1 MLSFF
6 ELFLKNLSSDAITDA
21 FFIAMLIVLVVGFFS
36 SITSRSKKGKRRTVF
51 ADYAPTL
58 LTSLGILG
66 TFTGIVSGLLN
77 FDIEHID
84 TSISTLLGGMKTAFL
99 TSVIGVCFSIGLK
112 IIYTLAVKKEKTEEG
127 KEIDIESVIK
137 NFYTQTDLLNS
148 QNNQNQ
154 AIANHLES
162 LVARLG
168 GENEGSI
175 LGQIK
180 LLRSDLSDQYKDL
193 VNPVKQIETYLDTLS
208 QLNKEQKDNF
218 AVFETQLWNKL
229 QDFADMMSK
238 SATEAV
244 IDALKQVIVDFNNN
258 LTTQFGENFKELN
271 RAVHSLVE
279 WQENYKTQLSEM
291 ISLYQTGVQT
301 LEKTEQSVAH
311 IEQSTQSIPNSME
324 NLNSV
329 IAANQQQIDNLEAH
343 LATFAELRDK
353 AVEAVPQVQQQ
364 IALMLDNTEKA
375 NESLAQGLRQSGEK
389 LAQDITDISTRL
401 ATHSAAAAENL
412 AIRFTE
418 TGTSFASEIAKSLQN
433 LTESLSQNHQAL
445 VNTASTLEA
454 TSKQMIESQQTLNKT
469 QQTVHE
475 QITDFVSQWQQKF
488 EQQAEQLQRQFVQ
501 QAQELM
507 KSQMDDSRKVMNRLE
522 EESQN
527 ALKRTG
533 ESVNKQ
539 IQALDK
545 ALEEELQR
553 VMTDMGRAL
562 ASISHQFTSDYTKL
576 VEAMQRITT
585 KGRG

>member
-418 TGTSFASEIAKSLQN
+418 TGTSFASEIAKSSQN

-445 VNTASTLEA
+445 VNSASTLEA

-562 ASISHQFTSDYTKL
+562 VSISHQFTSDYTKL

>member
-36 SITSRSKKGKRRTVF
+36 SITSRSKKGKKRTVF

-389 LAQDITDISTRL
+389 LAQDITDISSRL

-418 TGTSFASEIAKSLQN
+418 TGTSFASEIAKSSQN

>member
-1 MLSFF
+1 M
-6 ELFLKNLSSDAITDA
+6 
-21 FFIAMLIVLVVGFFS
+21 V
-36 SITSRSKKGKRRTVF
+36 
-51 ADYAPTL
+51 
-58 LTSLGILG
+58 
-66 TFTGIVSGLLN
+66 
-77 FDIEHID
+77 
-84 TSISTLLGGMKTAFL
+84 
-99 TSVIGVCFSIGLK
+99 GVCFSIILK
-112 IIYTLAVKKEKTEEG
+112 IIYTLGVKKEIAEE
-127 KEIDIESVIK
+127 EQTIDAESVIK
-137 NFYTQTDLLNS
+137 NFYTQTDLLKL
-148 QNNQNQ
+148 QNDQNQ
-154 AIANHLES
+154 IVAQHLES

-168 GENEGSI
+168 DENEGSI
-175 LGQIK
+175 LGQVK
-180 LLRSDLSDQYKDL
+180 LLRSDLSDQHKNL
-193 VNPVKQIETYLDTLS
+193 TTPVTQIEAYLSTLS
-208 QLNKEQKDNF
+208 QLSEKQKEHF
-218 AVFETQLWNKL
+218 VAFETQLWEKL
-229 QDFADMMSK
+229 QNFADMMSK
-238 SATEAV
+238 SATETV
-244 IDALKQVIVDFNNN
+244 IEALKQVIVEFNNN

-279 WQENYKTQLSEM
+279 WQENYKAQLSEM

-301 LEKTEQSVAH
+301 LEKTEQSVAN

-329 IAANQQQIDNLEAH
+329 IAVNQQQIDNLEAH
-343 LATFAELRDK
+343 LATFADLRDK
-353 AVEAVPQVQQQ
+353 AVDAIPQIQQQ
-364 IALMLDNTEKA
+364 ITLMLDNTEKA
-375 NESLAQGLRQSGEK
+375 NESLIQGLKQSGEK
-389 LAQDITDISTRL
+389 LAQDIMDVSTSF
-401 ATHSAAAAENL
+401 ASHSTQVAENL
-412 AIRFTE
+412 ATHFAE
-418 TGTSFASEIAKSLQN
+418 TGETFASMMLASSQD
-433 LTESLSQNHQAL
+433 LTESLNQNNQAL
-445 VNTASTLEA
+445 VNSASTLES
-454 TSKQMIESQQTLNKT
+454 TSKNMLESQQVLNKA
-469 QQTVHE
+469 QQTIHE

-533 ESVNKQ
+533 ESINKQ

>member
-343 LATFAELRDK
+343 LATFAE
-353 AVEAVPQVQQQ
+353 
-364 IALMLDNTEKA
+364 
-375 NESLAQGLRQSGEK
+375 SGEK

-418 TGTSFASEIAKSLQN
+418 TGTSFASEIAKSSQN

-445 VNTASTLEA
+445 VNSASTLEA

-562 ASISHQFTSDYTKL
+562 VSISHQFTSDYTKL

>member
-418 TGTSFASEIAKSLQN
+418 TGTSFASEIAKSSQN